1 MIKKHKTKRSNQ
13 HGFSIP
19 AAIFILVLVSLLG
32 TAMINILNQGQQSI
46 AREVISIRALMAA
59 ESGAERALHIVLED
73 SPASCTGNLSN
84 PPTSFNALLSD
95 WNPTVAGLDGCTVNI
110 TCGVVAVDS
119 DDDGTTEDYFTLR
132 SSGACGPISD
142 RAFRSVQVQAHN

>member
-1 MIKKHKTKRSNQ
+1 MIKQYQAKRAIQ
-13 HGFSIP
+13 FGFSIP

-32 TAMINILNQGQQSI
+32 TAMISILNQGQQSI

-59 ESGAERALHIVLED
+59 ESGAERSLHIVLED

-95 WNPTVAGLDGCTVNI
+95 WNPILLNKLNLTVLS
-110 TCGVVAVDS
+110 VARRNLNLLQKNQQRKLLPQQPHLIIN
-119 DDDGTTEDYFTLR
+119 F
-132 SSGACGPISD
+132 
-142 RAFRSVQVQAHN
+142 

>member
-73 SPASCTGNLSN
+73 SPASCTGNFSN

>member
-1 MIKKHKTKRSNQ
+1 MTKQYQVERSSQ
-13 HGFSIP
+13 LGFSIP

-59 ESGAERALHIVLED
+59 ESGVERALHIVLED
-73 SPASCTGNLSN
+73 NPASCTGNLSN

-95 WNPTVAGLDGCTVNI
+95 WNPTVAGLAGCTVNV
-110 TCGVVAVDS
+110 TCAVVTVDS
-119 DDDGTTEDYFTLR
+119 DDDGNTENYFTLR
-132 SSGACGPISD
+132 SSGACGPASD
-142 RAFRSVQVQAHN
+142 RAFRSVQVQAHK